1 MITIIHIK
9 LLLLERT
16 QCFFKYENEF
26 IILFE
31 DFWGKFFRK
40 IKNGQKKCPKTKR
53 ADLMLQ
59 KHEFAA

>member
-1 MITIIHIK
+1 MIKILHIK

-31 DFWGKFFRK
+31 YFWGKFFRK
-40 IKNGQKKCPKTKR
+40 VKNGQKKCPKIKR
-53 ADLMLQ
+53 VDLMLQ
-59 KHEFAA
+59 KHALAA